1 MTVIE
6 TLNSTVEFKI
16 GGSDDDRILLYDLDG
31 NEINYGAGS
40 PYIALTRNVTAY
52 GYGNTYKF
60 LDRDDPRSSGRS
72 GTPFLLSLS
81 APAFPFDVR
90 LASINARRNGIAAAQ
105 INVIDYGGAE
115 NTLIRSLARRDTG
128 RALRIG
134 VLVPRT
140 HAVFSGPSW
149 LFLHVFEVDKWVH
162 EGTPASSVSY
172 VESYTLLA
180 TADVDMRDYKSVY
193 AAAERAGYPRK
204 PASVSNFLRRNQHFD
219 FDVEYRCKNQSVS
232 PQGFRTLLH
241 SLDHVTA
248 LDLAYTSSLSV
259 VGNNAHR
266 VSVNYEARA
275 SQLIGAVDA
284 YVEVVPFPSPY
295 LDCGYSYPLLPRKN
309 LTAAEQWIAD
319 QLDSKPFMLAEDCG
333 YTLPSEAARAVD
345 LLPLMNFHAT
355 FPHEL
360 HAENPLVVAAV
371 HDYAFRRWMQCALT
385 RLCKVDPQQV
395 EHPDSGL
402 PVDQEVYDELFG

>member
-204 PASVSNFLRRNQHFD
+204 PASVSNTNSMMAGMGFLIDHEEKFIISLLLLWLAQPWF
-219 FDVEYRCKNQSVS
+219 QLAS
-232 PQGFRTLLH
+232 PQWVSLQMLLLQLFWH
-241 SLDHVTA
+241 PQFSP
-248 LDLAYTSSLSV
+248 
-259 VGNNAHR
+259 HR
-266 VSVNYEARA
+266 H
-275 SQLIGAVDA
+275 
-284 YVEVVPFPSPY
+284 
-295 LDCGYSYPLLPRKN
+295 PLKTPRPN
-309 LTAAEQWIAD
+309 
-319 QLDSKPFMLAEDCG
+319 
-333 YTLPSEAARAVD
+333 
-345 LLPLMNFHAT
+345 
-355 FPHEL
+355 
-360 HAENPLVVAAV
+360 
-371 HDYAFRRWMQCALT
+371 
-385 RLCKVDPQQV
+385 
-395 EHPDSGL
+395 
-402 PVDQEVYDELFG
+402 